1 MPSLK
6 QVAVTAAIVLAVM
19 YASKKIPLVSKLAG
33 N

>member
-6 QVAVTAAIVLAVM
+6 SVAVTAAIVLAVM
-19 YASKKIPLVSKLAG
+19 YASKKIAIVGKLAG